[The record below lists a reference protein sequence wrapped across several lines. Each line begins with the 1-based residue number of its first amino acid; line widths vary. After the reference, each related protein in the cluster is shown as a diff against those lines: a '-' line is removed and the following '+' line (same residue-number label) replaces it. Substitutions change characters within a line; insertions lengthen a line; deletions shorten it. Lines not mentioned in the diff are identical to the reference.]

1 MVDLRMRV
9 LGRMS
14 RAVSGVSKEWH
25 IGPVPGLGLR
35 RDKDGHLV
43 LPLAVAHRGKHLA
56 LAPLELTVAEA
67 EQLHAALCYALG
79 GEPAPEDAP
88 ECRKPVRYPGG
99 RQRY

>member
-1 MVDLRMRV
+1 
-9 LGRMS
+9 MS
-14 RAVSGVSKEWH
+14 RASDGWQV
-25 IGPVPGLGLR
+25 GPAPGRGLR
-35 RDKDGHLV
+35 PGKDGLFELPLRVLRPGRASLASLV
-43 LPLAVAHRGKHLA
+43 L
-56 LAPLELTVAEA
+56 TVMEA